1 MNASL
6 VVSDHLDSL
15 LQSLVGPGELLQ
27 PGVDVVDVLVRE
39 LAGGLLQR
47 LQALHQALVD
57 LDEALVVVLQG
68 LQLQEDVGVADVGD
82 DLLLLLVDISD
93 LSLELFIEMSLKL
106 KQRGFYEETRDDYK
120 VTLLVSCW

>member
-6 VVSDHLDSL
+6 VVSDHLDSF
-15 LQSLVGPGELLQ
+15 LQSLVGPRELLQ

-47 LQALHQALVD
+47 LQPLHQALVD

-68 LQLQEDVGVADVGD
+68 LQLQQDVGVSDVVD
-82 DLLLLLVDISD
+82 DLLLLIVDISD
-93 LSLELFIEMSLKL
+93 LSQELLIEMSLKL
-106 KQRGFYEETRDDYK
+106 KQSG
-120 VTLLVSCW
+120 

>member
-27 PGVDVVDVLVRE
+27 PGVDVVDVLVGE
-39 LAGGLLQR
+39 LAGGLLQT
-47 LQALHQALVD
+47 LQSLHQALVD
-57 LDEALVVVLQG
+57 LNEALVVVLQS

-106 KQRGFYEETRDDYK
+106 KQRGFYEETPDDYD

>member
-6 VVSDHLDSL
+6 VVSDHLDSF
-15 LQSLVGPGELLQ
+15 LQSLVGPRELLQ

-68 LQLQEDVGVADVGD
+68 LQLQQDVGVSDVVD
-82 DLLLLLVDISD
+82 DLLLLIVDISD
-93 LSLELFIEMSLKL
+93 LSQELLIEMSLKL
-106 KQRGFYEETRDDYK
+106 KQSG
-120 VTLLVSCW
+120 

>member
-15 LQSLVGPGELLQ
+15 LKPLVGPGELLQ
-27 PGVDVVDVLVRE
+27 PGVDVVDVLVGE
-39 LAGGLLQR
+39 LAGGLLQG
-47 LQALHQALVD
+47 LQSLHQALVD
-57 LDEALVVVLQG
+57 LNETLVVVLQS

-106 KQRGFYEETRDDYK
+106 K
-120 VTLLVSCW
+120 